1 MSSSSQL
8 QLVVTGDTLA
18 QKVGEMLCPAE
29 LYRGFMCIE
38 EYHWKWFLQ
47 WVISPTETYH
57 YVSVLV
63 VKVGNVI
70 TKYIYAFETTGL
82 NFTSNVY
89 LLTTFPNVFLN
100 MAGKYKVVSW
110 IEDQKFHMSTQ
121 ILEKLWS
128 CYFENLE
135 DHILWTV
142 NTSAILFARDI
153 SIHVMVNMWPE
164 RAPEA
169 FSKATCNSHFT

>member
-1 MSSSSQL
+1 
-8 QLVVTGDTLA
+8 
-18 QKVGEMLCPAE
+18 
-29 LYRGFMCIE
+29 
-38 EYHWKWFLQ
+38 
-47 WVISPTETYH
+47 
-57 YVSVLV
+57 
-63 VKVGNVI
+63 
-70 TKYIYAFETTGL
+70 
-82 NFTSNVY
+82 
-89 LLTTFPNVFLN
+89 

-169 FSKATCNSHFT
+169 FSKATCNSHFTSFGIGINGRVFATQVSCTRTSLLVHRKFLHPLGICGILGITVNSRRDGRGACWTASAGGTSSWGQSTIDHTHSAAFAWKQILSCGSILEYGGDTLD